1 MQPLFLLGAFKFPPI
16 DELFRWKDVVFNDT
30 PFAINKTAI
39 LMLVSAFMIVVI
51 FVGGSRRMKMVPSG
65 TQNVLEMTY
74 EFVDN
79 GITKDVVGHD
89 AGRYTPFL
97 GSLFLFILFL
107 NLWEVIPFIQ
117 FPPTARFAVPFYL
130 AMQTYVIYL
139 VVGFKNN
146 GMKYLSGHLFP
157 AGVPKAL
164 YILVT
169 PIEFVQLFLVR
180 PFSLAVRLLANM
192 MAGHILLTA
201 LALLTAYAVN
211 NVGLLKLVAI
221 PAFALNVAVTGFEIL
236 VGFLQAY
243 IFTLLAAVYIG
254 DSLHPDH

>member
-1 MQPLFLLGAFKFPPI
+1 LPVLGGFVFPPV
-16 DELFRWKDVVFNDT
+16 DELFRWKAIWFEDT
-30 PFAINKTAI
+30 PFAINKTVVLII
-39 LMLVSAFMIVVI
+39 LSSI
-51 FVGGSRRMKMVPSG
+51 FVCVFMFSGSRKMKLQPTGM
-65 TQNVLEMTY
+65 QNVVEMTY
-74 EFVDN
+74 EFIDN

-89 AGRYTPFL
+89 AERYTPFL
-97 GSLFLFILFL
+97 GTLFLWILFL
-107 NLWEVIPFIQ
+107 NFWEVIPGIQ
-117 FPPTARFAVPFYL
+117 FPPTARFALPFYL
-130 AMQTYVIYL
+130 AIQTYIIYL
-139 VVGFKNN
+139 VVGFKNH
-146 GMKYLSGHLFP
+146 GLKYLTGHLFP
-157 AGVPKAL
+157 PGVPKPL
-164 YILVT
+164 YVLVT

-201 LALLTAYAVN
+201 LSLLTAYAVN
-211 NVGLLKLVAI
+211 NVGVLKLVAI

>member
-1 MQPLFLLGAFKFPPI
+1 VPVLGAFVFPPI
-16 DELFRWKDVVFNDT
+16 DELFRWKGFLFEGT
-30 PFAINKTAI
+30 PLEVNKTVLLI
-39 LMLVSAFMIVVI
+39 LISSLLILVI
-51 FVGGSRRMKMVPSG
+51 FIGGGRKKALRPGPV
-65 TQNVLEMTY
+65 QNVVEMTY
-74 EFVDN
+74 EFIDN

-107 NLWEVIPFIQ
+107 NFWEVIPFLQ
-117 FPPTARFAVPFYL
+117 FPPTSRMAVPGFL
-130 AMQTYVIYL
+130 AIMVYVLYL
-139 VVGFKNN
+139 VVGFKNQ
-146 GMKYLSGHLFP
+146 GFKYLTGHLFP
-157 AGVPKAL
+157 PGVPLAL

-201 LALLTAYAVN
+201 LALLTAYALKN
-211 NVGLLKLVAI
+211 APIIAIGPFLLNVG
-221 PAFALNVAVTGFEIL
+221 VTGFEIL

-243 IFTLLAAVYIG
+243 IFTLLTAVYIA
-254 DSLHPDH
+254 DSLHPEH

>member
-1 MQPLFLLGAFKFPPI
+1 MPALGGFVFPPV
-16 DELFRWKDVVFNDT
+16 DELFRWKDIWFEGS
-30 PFAINKTAI
+30 PLAINKTVLVVLISSAMILI
-39 LMLVSAFMIVVI
+39 LMFL
-51 FVGGSRRMKMVPSG
+51 GSRKMALQPG
-65 TQNVLEMTY
+65 GLQNVVEMTY

-89 AGRYTPFL
+89 AERYTPFL
-97 GSLFLFILFL
+97 GTLFLWILFL
-107 NLWEVIPFIQ
+107 NLWEVIPGIQ
-117 FPPTARFAVPFYL
+117 FPPTSRMGIPGFLAIMVYL
-130 AMQTYVIYL
+130 IYL
-139 VVGFKNN
+139 FVGFKHH
-146 GMKYLSGHLFP
+146 GLKYLTGHLFP
-157 AGVPKAL
+157 PGVPIFL

>member
-1 MQPLFLLGAFKFPPI
+1 VPLLGAFVFPPI
-16 DELFRWKDVVFNDT
+16 DELFRWKDIWFNDS
-30 PFAINKTAI
+30 PLAINKTVLLVLISSVLI
-39 LMLVSAFMIVVI
+39 LLI
-51 FVGGSRRMKMVPSG
+51 FILGIRKRAMQPGGV
-65 TQNVLEMTY
+65 QNVVEMTY
-74 EFVDN
+74 EFIDN

-107 NLWEVIPFIQ
+107 NFWEVIPFIQ
-117 FPPTARFAVPFYL
+117 FPPTARMGIPGFL
-130 AMQTYVIYL
+130 ALMVYVLYL

-146 GMKYLSGHLFP
+146 GIKYLTGHLFP
-157 AGVPKAL
+157 PGVPLAL

-201 LALLTAYAVN
+201 LALLTAYSLQNAPII
-211 NVGLLKLVAI
+211 AI
-221 PAFALNVAVTGFEIL
+221 GPFALNVAVTGFEIL

-243 IFTLLAAVYIG
+243 IFTLLTAVYLG
-254 DSLHPDH
+254 DALHPDH

>member
-1 MQPLFLLGAFKFPPI
+1 MPLLGAFVFPPI
-16 DELFRWKDVVFNDT
+16 DELFRWKDIWFNGSSL
-30 PFAINKTAI
+30 AINKTVLLVLISSALILAI
-39 LMLVSAFMIVVI
+39 FI
-51 FVGGSRRMKMVPSG
+51 GGSRKKALHPGGV
-65 TQNVLEMTY
+65 QNVVEMTY
-74 EFVDN
+74 EFIDN

-107 NLWEVIPFIQ
+107 NFWEVIPGIQ
-117 FPPTARFAVPFYL
+117 FPPTARMGIPGFLALMVYVLYL
-130 AMQTYVIYL
+130 F
-139 VVGFKNN
+139 VGFKHH
-146 GMKYLSGHLFP
+146 GIKYLTGHLFP
-157 AGVPKAL
+157 PGVPLAL

-201 LALLTAYAVN
+201 LALLTAYSLQNAPII
-211 NVGLLKLVAI
+211 AI
-221 PAFALNVAVTGFEIL
+221 GPFALNVAVTGFEIL

-243 IFTLLAAVYIG
+243 IFTLLTAVYLG
-254 DSLHPDH
+254 DALHPDH

>member
-1 MQPLFLLGAFKFPPI
+1 LPVLGGFVFPPV
-16 DELFRWKDVVFNDT
+16 DELFRWKDIWFAGS
-30 PFAINKTAI
+30 PLAINKTVLLVLISSALI
-39 LMLVSAFMIVVI
+39 LVLMFL
-51 FVGGSRRMKMVPSG
+51 GSRKMQLQPTG
-65 TQNVLEMTY
+65 LQNVVEVTY
-74 EFVDN
+74 EFIDN

-89 AGRYTPFL
+89 AERYTPFL
-97 GSLFLFILFL
+97 GTLFLWILFL
-107 NLWEVIPFIQ
+107 NLWEVIPGLQ
-117 FPPTARFAVPFYL
+117 FPPTSRMGIPGFL
-130 AMQTYVIYL
+130 AIMVYFIYL
-139 VVGFKNN
+139 FVGFKHH
-146 GMKYLSGHLFP
+146 GIKYLTGHLFP
-157 AGVPKAL
+157 PGVPIFL

>member
-1 MQPLFLLGAFKFPPI
+1 MFPPV
-16 DELFRWKDVVFNDT
+16 DELFRWKDIWFEGS
-30 PFAINKTAI
+30 PLAINKTVLLVLISSALIVI
-39 LMLVSAFMIVVI
+39 LMFL
-51 FVGGSRRMKMVPSG
+51 GSRKMALQPTG
-65 TQNVLEMTY
+65 LQNVVEMTY

-89 AGRYTPFL
+89 AERYTPFL
-97 GSLFLFILFL
+97 GTLFLWILFL
-107 NLWEVIPFIQ
+107 NFWEVIPGIQ
-117 FPPTARFAVPFYL
+117 FPPTSRMGIPGFLAIMVYL
-130 AMQTYVIYL
+130 IYL
-139 VVGFKNN
+139 FVGFKHH
-146 GMKYLSGHLFP
+146 GIKYLTGHLFP
-157 AGVPKAL
+157 PGVPIFL
-164 YILVT
+164 YVLVT

>member
-1 MQPLFLLGAFKFPPI
+1 LPVLGGFVFPPV
-16 DELFRWKDVVFNDT
+16 DELFRWKDIWFDGS
-30 PFAINKTAI
+30 PLAINKTVLLVLISSALI
-39 LMLVSAFMIVVI
+39 LIFM
-51 FVGGSRRMKMVPSG
+51 FMGSRKMKLQPTG
-65 TQNVLEMTY
+65 LQNVVEMTY

-89 AGRYTPFL
+89 AERYTPFL
-97 GSLFLFILFL
+97 GTLFLWILFL
-107 NLWEVIPFIQ
+107 NFWEVIPGIQ
-117 FPPTARFAVPFYL
+117 FPPTSRMGIPGFLAIMVYSVYL
-130 AMQTYVIYL
+130 F
-139 VVGFKNN
+139 VGFKHH
-146 GMKYLSGHLFP
+146 GIKYLTGHLFP
-157 AGVPKAL
+157 PGVPIFL
-164 YILVT
+164 YVLVT

-211 NVGLLKLVAI
+211 NVGVLKLVAI

>member
-1 MQPLFLLGAFKFPPI
+1 LPVLGAFVFPPI
-16 DELFRWKDVVFNDT
+16 DELFRWKGFLFEGT
-30 PFAINKTAI
+30 PLEVNKTVLLI
-39 LMLVSAFMIVVI
+39 LISSLLILVI
-51 FVGGSRRMKMVPSG
+51 FIGGGRKKALRPGPV
-65 TQNVLEMTY
+65 QNVVEMTY
-74 EFVDN
+74 EFIDN

-107 NLWEVIPFIQ
+107 NFWEVIPFLQ
-117 FPPTARFAVPFYL
+117 FPPTSRMAVPGFL
-130 AMQTYVIYL
+130 AIMVYVLYL
-139 VVGFKNN
+139 VVGFKNQ
-146 GMKYLSGHLFP
+146 GFKYLTGHLFP
-157 AGVPKAL
+157 PGVPLAL

-201 LALLTAYAVN
+201 LALLTAYALKN
-211 NVGLLKLVAI
+211 APIIAIGPFLLNVG
-221 PAFALNVAVTGFEIL
+221 VTGFEIL

-243 IFTLLAAVYIG
+243 IFTLLTAVYLG
-254 DSLHPDH
+254 DALHPEH

>member
-1 MQPLFLLGAFKFPPI
+1 MFPPV
-16 DELFRWKDVVFNDT
+16 DELFRWKDIWFEGS
-30 PFAINKTAI
+30 PLAINKTVLLVLISSALILI
-39 LMLVSAFMIVVI
+39 LMFL
-51 FVGGSRRMKMVPSG
+51 GSRKMELQPTG
-65 TQNVLEMTY
+65 LQNVVEMTY

-89 AGRYTPFL
+89 AERYTPFL
-97 GSLFLFILFL
+97 GTLFLWILFL
-107 NLWEVIPFIQ
+107 NFWEVIPGIQ
-117 FPPTARFAVPFYL
+117 FPPTSRMGIPGFLAIMVYL
-130 AMQTYVIYL
+130 IYL
-139 VVGFKNN
+139 FVGFKHH
-146 GMKYLSGHLFP
+146 GIKYLTGHLFP
-157 AGVPKAL
+157 PGVPIFL
-164 YILVT
+164 YVLVT

>member
-1 MQPLFLLGAFKFPPI
+1 MFPPV
-16 DELFRWKDVVFNDT
+16 DELFRWKDIWFEGT
-30 PFAINKTAI
+30 PLAINKTVILILISSALIVI
-39 LMLVSAFMIVVI
+39 LMFL
-51 FVGGSRRMKMVPSG
+51 GSRKMALQPSG
-65 TQNVLEMTY
+65 LQNVTEMTY
-74 EFVDN
+74 EFIDN

-89 AGRYTPFL
+89 AERYTPFL
-97 GSLFLFILFL
+97 GTLFLWILFL
-107 NLWEVIPFIQ
+107 NFWEVIPGIQ
-117 FPPTARFAVPFYL
+117 FPPTSRMGVPGFL
-130 AMQTYVIYL
+130 AIMVYAIYL
-139 VVGFKNN
+139 FVGFKHH
-146 GMKYLSGHLFP
+146 GIKYLTGHLFP
-157 AGVPKAL
+157 PGVPIFL

-211 NVGLLKLVAI
+211 NVGVLKLVAI